1 MPDLA
6 VSAPAHATLH
16 VTFER
21 HEDAIIADALLR
33 HLFDHET
40 IHHRRPTDGS
50 IGVIGIDLEI
60 LEGLGDQADVAL
72 PIGMGLVDREVEIEI
87 GSMAPHLE
95 LLAEHDLFRAA

>member
-6 VSAPAHATLH
+6 VSAPAHAALH

-21 HEDAIIADALLR
+21 HEDAIIADAFLR
-33 HLFDHET
+33 HLFDHEA
-40 IHHRRPTDGS
+40 IHHRRSADGA
-50 IGVIGIDLEI
+50 IGVIGVDLEI
-60 LEGLGDQADVAL
+60 LEGLGDQADVTL

-87 GSMAPHLE
+87 GSVTPHLE